1 MASPL
6 AGHTNS
12 YHTYSF
18 EEALAG
24 IAEAGYRGVELS
36 AVPGW
41 TEHVDLDGPK
51 DDVRARLDHYG
62 LEAVSLS
69 SHSDLT
75 TADGLAHGIKGVNWA
90 AEFGL
95 PIVNTAIGGHWS
107 ENEDESAFMGNIEAL
122 ADAAKAAGVVVAL
135 EIHGDIMASGA
146 TTRPLMER
154 IGREEIKVNYDTAN
168 CEFYGDVAAVDDI
181 ADDRA
186 LPGPLSP
193 QGQDRRRQGLELPG
207 AGRGP
212 HRFRG
217 GAEGVRGRGLH
228 RPVRGRDRVRG
239 RALAAA
245 RRGDARDGER
255 VPAPVVAGALV
266 TVSRAG
272 QGPPLR
278 TA

>member
-1 MASPL
+1 MAYPL

-51 DDVRARLDHYG
+51 DDVRGRLDHYG

-181 ADDRA
+181 AA
-186 LPGPLSP
+186 IGPYLAHCHLK
-193 QGQDRRRQGLELPG
+193 DKI
-207 AGRGP
+207 
-212 HRFRG
+212 G
-217 GAEGVRGRGLH
+217 GARVWNFPAPGEGH
-228 RPVRGRDRVRG
+228 IDF
-239 RALAAA
+239 AAA
-245 RRGDARDGER
+245 LKAFADVGFTGPYGVEIEFEGE
-255 VPAPVVAGALV
+255 PW
-266 TVSRAG
+266 
-272 QGPPLR
+272 PPLAEVTR
-278 TA
+278 AMGSAYRHLSSLGLS